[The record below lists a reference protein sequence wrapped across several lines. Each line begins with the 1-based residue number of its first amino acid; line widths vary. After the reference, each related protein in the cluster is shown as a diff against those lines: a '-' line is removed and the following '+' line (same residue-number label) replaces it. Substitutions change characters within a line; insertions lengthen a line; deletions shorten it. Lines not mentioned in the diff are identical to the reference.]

1 MSLVHLL
8 VLALVQGITEFL
20 PISSSAH
27 LILAPGVL
35 GEADQGPL
43 IDVMAH
49 GGSLIAV
56 LVYFRRDIASV
67 ALGKLAL
74 LTGRMTPGGRIA
86 LLVAAS
92 MPPVFIVAG
101 GLYAFD
107 LVDALRSPLVIAA
120 STLVFA
126 LPLWLADKYGPQ
138 ADSVE
143 TMTFRQAALIGVA
156 QLFALIPGASR
167 SGVTMTAG
175 RALGLK
181 RSESARFSMLMAI
194 PVIAAFAL
202 VSGID
207 LARGGTAGADLT
219 GGLIVAGL
227 SFLASWAAV
236 AVLMRLVDRVG
247 FLPFVIYRIALAGVL
262 VLWLALG

>member
-1 MSLVHLL
+1 MSFVYLV
-8 VLALVQGITEFL
+8 VLAVVQGITEFL

-27 LILAPGVL
+27 LILAPSVL
-35 GEADQGPL
+35 GQADQGPL

-49 GGSLIAV
+49 AESLVAV
-56 LVYFRRDIASV
+56 LVYFWRDILNV
-67 ALGKLAL
+67 AQGKLAL
-74 LTGRMTPGGRIA
+74 LTGKITPGGRLA

-107 LVDALRSPLVIAA
+107 LVDALRSPAVIAV

-126 LPLWLADKYGPQ
+126 LPLWLADRYGRQ
-138 ADSVE
+138 TVEIE
-143 TMTFRQAALIGVA
+143 TMSFKQAVLIGVA

-194 PVIAAFAL
+194 PVIAAFGL
-202 VSGID
+202 VSGLE
-207 LARGGTAGADLT
+207 LARGSDAGASLT
-219 GGLIVAGL
+219 DGLVVAFL
-227 SFLASWAAV
+227 SFLAAWAAI
-236 AVLMRLVDRVG
+236 AILMKLVDRIG
-247 FLPFVIYRIALAGVL
+247 FLPFVIYRV
-262 VLWLALG
+262 ALGVGLIIMLTL

>member
-1 MSLVHLL
+1 MSFVYLV
-8 VLALVQGITEFL
+8 VLAVVQGITEFL

-27 LILAPGVL
+27 LILAPSVL
-35 GEADQGPL
+35 GQADQGPL

-49 GGSLIAV
+49 AGSLVAV
-56 LVYFRRDIASV
+56 LVYFWRDILNV
-67 ALGKLAL
+67 AQGKLAL
-74 LTGRMTPGGRIA
+74 LTGKITPGGRLA

-107 LVDALRSPLVIAA
+107 LVDALRSPAVIAV

-126 LPLWLADKYGPQ
+126 LPLWLADRYGRQ
-138 ADSVE
+138 TVEIE
-143 TMTFRQAALIGVA
+143 TMSFKQAVLIGVA

-194 PVIAAFAL
+194 PVIAAFGL
-202 VSGID
+202 VSGLE
-207 LARGGTAGADLT
+207 LARGSDAGASLT
-219 GGLIVAGL
+219 DGLVVAFL
-227 SFLASWAAV
+227 S
-236 AVLMRLVDRVG
+236 
-247 FLPFVIYRIALAGVL
+247 FVIYRV
-262 VLWLALG
+262 ALGVGLIIMLTL

>member
-1 MSLVHLL
+1 MSLVYLV

-27 LILAPGVL
+27 LILAPSVL
-35 GEADQGPL
+35 GQADQGPL

-49 GGSLIAV
+49 AGSLIAV
-56 LVYFRRDIASV
+56 LVYFWRDILNV
-67 ALGKLAL
+67 AQGKLAL
-74 LTGRMTPGGRIA
+74 LTGKVTPGGRLA

-107 LVDALRSPLVIAA
+107 LVDALRSPAVIAA
-120 STLVFA
+120 STLIFA
-126 LPLWLADKYGPQ
+126 LPLWLADRYGQ
-138 ADSVE
+138 QTVEIE
-143 TMTFRQAALIGVA
+143 TMSFKQAVLIGVA

-181 RSESARFSMLMAI
+181 RSESARFSMLMAV
-194 PVIAAFAL
+194 PVIAAFGR
-202 VSGID
+202 VSGLE
-207 LARGGTAGADLT
+207 LARGAEAGAGLT
-219 GGLIVAGL
+219 DGLIVAGL
-227 SFLASWAAV
+227 SFLAAWAAI
-236 AVLMRLVDRVG
+236 AILMKLVDRIG
-247 FLPFVIYRIALAGVL
+247 FLPFVIYRIALGLGLIAL
-262 VLWLALG
+262 LAL

>member
-1 MSLVHLL
+1 MSLVYLV

-27 LILAPGVL
+27 LILAPSVL
-35 GEADQGPL
+35 GQADQGPL

-49 GGSLIAV
+49 AGSLIAV
-56 LVYFRRDIASV
+56 LVYFWRDILNV
-67 ALGKLAL
+67 AQGKLAL
-74 LTGRMTPGGRIA
+74 LTGKVTPGGRLA

-107 LVDALRSPLVIAA
+107 LVDALRSPAVIAA
-120 STLVFA
+120 STLIFA
-126 LPLWLADKYGPQ
+126 LPLWLAGRYGQ
-138 ADSVE
+138 QTVAIE
-143 TMTFRQAALIGVA
+143 TMSFKQAALIGVA

-181 RSESARFSMLMAI
+181 RSESARFSMLMAV
-194 PVIAAFAL
+194 PVIAAFGL
-202 VSGID
+202 VSGLE
-207 LARGGTAGADLT
+207 LARGAEAGASLT
-219 GGLIVAGL
+219 DGLIVAGL
-227 SFLASWAAV
+227 SFLAAWAAI
-236 AVLMRLVDRVG
+236 AILMKLVDRIG
-247 FLPFVIYRIALAGVL
+247 FLPFVIYRIALGLGLIAL
-262 VLWLALG
+262 LAL

>member
-1 MSLVHLL
+1 MSLVYLV

-27 LILAPGVL
+27 LILAPSVL
-35 GEADQGPL
+35 GQADQGPL

-49 GGSLIAV
+49 AGSLVAV
-56 LVYFRRDIASV
+56 LVYFWRDILNV
-67 ALGKLAL
+67 AQGKLAL
-74 LTGRMTPGGRIA
+74 LTGKVTPGGRLA

-107 LVDALRSPLVIAA
+107 LVDALRSPAVIAA
-120 STLVFA
+120 STLIFA
-126 LPLWLADKYGPQ
+126 LPLWLADRYGKQ
-138 ADSVE
+138 TVAIE
-143 TMTFRQAALIGVA
+143 TMSFKQAALIGVA

-181 RSESARFSMLMAI
+181 RSESARFSMLMAV
-194 PVIAAFAL
+194 PVIAAFGL
-202 VSGID
+202 VSGLE
-207 LARGGTAGADLT
+207 LARGAEAGASLT
-219 GGLIVAGL
+219 DGLIVAGL
-227 SFLASWAAV
+227 SFLAAWAAI
-236 AVLMRLVDRVG
+236 AILMKLVDRIG
-247 FLPFVIYRIALAGVL
+247 FLPFVIYRIALGLGLIAL
-262 VLWLALG
+262 LAL